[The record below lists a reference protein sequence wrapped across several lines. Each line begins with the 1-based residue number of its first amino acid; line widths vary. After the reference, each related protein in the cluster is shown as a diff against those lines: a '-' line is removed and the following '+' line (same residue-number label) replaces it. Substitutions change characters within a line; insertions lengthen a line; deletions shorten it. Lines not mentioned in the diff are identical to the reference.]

1 MKKYKFKKF
10 NRRTKR
16 EYAQMILD
24 RYERNLM
31 SFDGLYRNFWELF
44 RNTKI
49 NQTWKNRSPKKE
61 LYNSPP
67 KR

>member
-10 NRRTKR
+10 SRRTKR

-31 SFDGLYRNFWELF
+31 SFDGLYRHFWRLF
-44 RNTKI
+44 RNPIKLEHSLKTIKDE
-49 NQTWKNRSPKKE
+49 K
-61 LYNSPP
+61 
-67 KR
+67 

>member
-1 MKKYKFKKF
+1 
-10 NRRTKR
+10 
-16 EYAQMILD
+16 MILD

-49 NQTWKNRSPKKE
+49 NQTWKNRSHKNWNYQAEK
-61 LYNSPP
+61 
-67 KR
+67 